1 MVENQQNQS
10 QSVTNGSYDSEHHL
24 ISLEALNFCQIFDCD
39 IYFLIIIGQVE
50 AGEPNEA
57 ALEWSEVEVG
67 GVRVVALGEE
77 SSGGRSVMLR
87 TAAGYEEAA
96 NFLKQSLY
104 GGRQKRIP
112 GSRVCVATQLL

>member
-1 MVENQQNQS
+1 M
-10 QSVTNGSYDSEHHL
+10 
-24 ISLEALNFCQIFDCD
+24 
-39 IYFLIIIGQVE
+39 E

-57 ALEWSEVEVG
+57 APERSEVEVG

-104 GGRQKRIP
+104 KKKKKRIP
-112 GSRVCVATQLL
+112 GSRICLDTAVVKLERVRRL

>member
-1 MVENQQNQS
+1 M
-10 QSVTNGSYDSEHHL
+10 TFYFCL
-24 ISLEALNFCQIFDCD
+24 IT
-39 IYFLIIIGQVE
+39 IGQAE

-57 ALEWSEVEVG
+57 APERSEVEVG

-112 GSRVCVATQLL
+112 GSRVCLDTAVVKLERERERSLR